1 MRGESPEGESELVE
15 GINVTP
21 MVDITLVLLIIFMVT
36 ATFVS
41 SGALKIALPQAAT
54 TEANATAS
62 LTVSLDAHGR
72 VYLMKAVTT
81 ERDLGASLKREA
93 TRNPGVRVTLAA
105 DKTVPYGQV
114 VRVLDLIKAAGI
126 AKVALASER

>member
-1 MRGESPEGESELVE
+1 
-15 GINVTP
+15 

-41 SGALKIALPQAAT
+41 SGALKIALPQAST

-72 VYLMKAVTT
+72 IFLMKVSTT
-81 ERDLGASLKREA
+81 ERDLGASLRREA
-93 TRNPGVRVTLAA
+93 MHNPGVHVTLAA

>member
-1 MRGESPEGESELVE
+1 MRVEAEDADLVE

-41 SGALKIALPQAAT
+41 SGALKVALPQAST
-54 TEANATAS
+54 TEASATAS
-62 LTVSLDAHGR
+62 LTVTLDAHGR
-72 VYLMKAVTT
+72 LFLMQASIA
-81 ERDLGASLKREA
+81 ERDLAGSLRREA
-93 TRNPGVRVTLAA
+93 SRNPGVHVTLAA

-114 VRVLDLIKAAGI
+114 VRILDLIKAAGI

>member
-1 MRGESPEGESELVE
+1 MRAESPEGESELVE

-41 SGALKIALPQAAT
+41 SGALKIALPQAST

-72 VYLMKAVTT
+72 IFLMKSATT
-81 ERDLGASLKREA
+81 ERDLGVSLRREA
-93 TRNPGVRVTLAA
+93 AHNPGVHVTLAA

>member
-1 MRGESPEGESELVE
+1 MRAEAEDGELVE

-36 ATFVS
+36 ASFVS
-41 SGALKIALPQAAT
+41 SGALKVALPQAST
-54 TEANATAS
+54 TEAASTSS
-62 LTVSLDAHGR
+62 LTVTLDAHGTLF
-72 VYLMKAVTT
+72 LMKSSIA
-81 ERDLGASLKREA
+81 EGALAAALKREA
-93 TRNPGVRVTLAA
+93 TRNPGVHVTLAA
-105 DKTVPYGQV
+105 DRTIPYGRV

>member
-1 MRGESPEGESELVE
+1 MRAEAEDSELVE

-41 SGALKIALPQAAT
+41 SGALKVALPQAAT
-54 TEANATAS
+54 TEAAATAS
-62 LTVSLDAHGR
+62 LSVTLDAHGAL
-72 VYLMKAVTT
+72 YLMKDRIADR
-81 ERDLGASLKREA
+81 ELGAALRREA
-93 TRNPGVRVTLAA
+93 ARNPGVRVTLAA
-105 DKTVPYGQV
+105 DRTVPYGSV
-114 VRVLDLIKAAGI
+114 VRILDLIKAAGI